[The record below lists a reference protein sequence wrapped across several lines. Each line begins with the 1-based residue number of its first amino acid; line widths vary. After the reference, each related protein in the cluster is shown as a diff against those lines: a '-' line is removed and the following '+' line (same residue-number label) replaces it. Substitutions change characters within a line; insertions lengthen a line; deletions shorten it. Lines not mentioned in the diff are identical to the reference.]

1 MSSEEFLI
9 EIVNDTGTESHDGY
23 NRQSVVKSVNGKA
36 IAENVNKL
44 IDLVRQFDLTDRD
57 GLTLDEVAI
66 AIKISETG
74 EAILLNG
81 SPSSSNSAIVLKFRR
96 STAQANLSATAN
108 QIQQAIFSSAVG
120 IDYTKLD
127 RLLSEGDWQQANQET
142 WDLLC
147 QALSK
152 NKGSYLSVE
161 EIKRLP
167 CQDLHTIDRLWKQ
180 HSQGRFG
187 FSVQQQAY
195 TASITNS

>member
-9 EIVNDTGTESHDGY
+9 EIANDTGNDGY
-23 NRQSVVKSVNGKA
+23 NRQSVVRSVDGKA

-44 IDLVRQFDLTDRD
+44 IDLVQQFDLTDRG
-57 GLTLDEVAI
+57 GLTLDEVAV

-96 STAQANLSATAN
+96 STSQANLSATA
-108 QIQQAIFSSAVG
+108 IQQEMFSSAVG
-120 IDYTKLD
+120 IDYTTLN
-127 RLLSEGDWQQANQET
+127 RLLVEGHWQQANQET

-147 QALSK
+147 QALGK

-161 EIKRLP
+161 EMKRLP
-167 CQDLHTIDRLWKQ
+167 CQDLHTIDRLWQK

-187 FSVQQQAY
+187 FSVQQQVY
-195 TASITNS
+195 KASIPN

>member
-9 EIVNDTGTESHDGY
+9 EIANDTGNDGY
-23 NRQSVVKSVNGKA
+23 NRQSVVRSVDGKA

-44 IDLVRQFDLTDRD
+44 IDLVQQFDLTDRG
-57 GLTLDEVAI
+57 GLTLDEVAV

-96 STAQANLSATAN
+96 STSQANLSATA
-108 QIQQAIFSSAVG
+108 IQQEMFSSAVG
-120 IDYTKLD
+120 IDYTTLN
-127 RLLSEGDWQQANQET
+127 RLLVEGHWQQANQET

-147 QALSK
+147 QALGK

-161 EIKRLP
+161 EMKRLP
-167 CQDLHTIDRLWKQ
+167 CQDLHTIDQLWQK

-187 FSVQQQAY
+187 FSVQQQVY
-195 TASITNS
+195 KASIPN